1 MNVKSFKT
9 LGSVVI
15 SCLLRGRYDTQHSGI
30 QHDSKKMRHPK
41 IDIQCL
47 RHVIMLSVVIL
58 NVVAPLGGIEKYRF
72 DGTDTLLGKK
82 KVQSTVCVEN
92 RQPGISDTKLFFY
105 VAVASFF
112 RLV

>member
-1 MNVKSFKT
+1 MPT
-9 LGSVVI
+9 P
-15 SCLLRGRYDTQHSGI
+15 C
-30 QHDSKKMRHPK
+30 
-41 IDIQCL
+41 
-47 RHVIMLSVVIL
+47 VIMLSVVIL

-92 RQPGISDTKLFFY
+92 RQSGISDTKLFFY
-105 VAVASFF
+105 VAVADVSFF